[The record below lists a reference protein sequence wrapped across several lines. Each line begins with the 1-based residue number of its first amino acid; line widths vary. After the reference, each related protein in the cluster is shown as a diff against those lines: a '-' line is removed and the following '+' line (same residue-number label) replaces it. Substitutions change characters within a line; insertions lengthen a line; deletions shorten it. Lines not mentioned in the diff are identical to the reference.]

1 MGTLTS
7 PGADQLHG
15 VDVRWPITLVTA
27 QGRIDGETQIITPRG
42 MLISCL
48 QPPPMEGSF
57 EVLVKVPGRTILRA
71 LAKSIWTDIASVDN
85 GAVRLGIEIEFSS
98 IANSDRQFLESLIAR
113 HREQETL
120 AGTEGIPPSP
130 SVRQS
135 GSEAKDGAVRGV
147 RVEIPVSYNQG
158 GKSVKASVTRLSTRG
173 CLISSKK
180 RPPSGSVF
188 SLKLHNPLTGRL
200 IQVDG
205 WIIQCQHLP
214 EGKHWG
220 TMLRFMHLSAEQ
232 REEIRKI
239 MENAIDQ
246 GADKDSRHRKPG
258 IGQVIQ
264 RYFSW
269 RK

>member
-1 MGTLTS
+1 METLTS

-15 VDVRWPITLVTA
+15 VDVRWPITLITA
-27 QGRIDGETQIITPRG
+27 QGRIDGETQTITPRG

-57 EVLVKVPGRTILRA
+57 EVLVKVPGHKTLRA
-71 LAKSIWTDIASVDN
+71 IAKSIWTDIASVDN

-98 IANSDRQFLESLIAR
+98 IADSDRQFLQGIIAR
-113 HREQETL
+113 DRQPETL
-120 AGTEGIPPSP
+120 AGTAGIPPSP
-130 SVRQS
+130 PLRQS

-158 GKSVKASVTRLSTRG
+158 GKSVQACVTRLSTRG

-180 RPPSGSVF
+180 RPPAGSVF
-188 SLKLHNPLTGRL
+188 SLKLHNPLTGNL
-200 IQVDG
+200 IQLDS

-239 MENAIDQ
+239 MEKAVDQ
-246 GADKDSRHRKPG
+246 GADKESRHRKTG